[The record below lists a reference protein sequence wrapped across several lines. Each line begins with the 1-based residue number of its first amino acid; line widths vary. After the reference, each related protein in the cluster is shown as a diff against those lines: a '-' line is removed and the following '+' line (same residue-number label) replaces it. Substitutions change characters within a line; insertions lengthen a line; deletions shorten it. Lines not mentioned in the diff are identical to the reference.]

1 MTDVLLTVDNNEER
15 AAEQAETIVDLF
27 DTDDLVVE
35 IFHVFEDNPEGA
47 SIQQLGSARKAREVL
62 EAAGVEVALMED
74 SGHPAKAIVDRA
86 ETLDADVISLAGR
99 KRSPTGK
106 LVFGSI
112 TQDVLLDTERSVLV
126 SSPPD
131 EE

>member
-1 MTDVLLTVDNNEER
+1 MTDVLLTIDKNEER
-15 AAEQAETIVDLF
+15 AVEQARTILDLF
-27 DTDDLVVE
+27 DTEDLEVE
-35 IFHVFEDNPEGA
+35 ILHVFEDNPEGA
-47 SIQQLGSARKAREVL
+47 SIQQLGSARKARDLL
-62 EAAGVEVALMED
+62 EDAGVKVTLVED

-86 ETLDADVISLAGR
+86 EELDVDVISLAGR

-106 LVFGSI
+106 LVFGSV

-126 SSPPD
+126 SSPP

>member
-1 MTDVLLTVDNNEER
+1 MTDVLLTVDTNEDR
-15 AAEQAETIVDLF
+15 AAEQAETILNLF
-27 DTDDLVVE
+27 DTDDLEVE
-35 IFHVFEDNPEGA
+35 ILHVFEDNPEGA
-47 SIQQLGSARKAREVL
+47 SIQQVGAAREARDIL
-62 EAAGVEVALMED
+62 EDAGVAVTLMED

-86 ETLDADVISLAGR
+86 EELDVDVISLAGR

-126 SSPPD
+126 SCPP
-131 EE
+131 EK